1 MVPPQ
6 KERRS
11 HEQCFGDRRLQTR
24 DPGAARFDRVL
35 VESER
40 EEARE
45 LEELLQ
51 LEYSASDAVLY
62 ALGEEE

>member
-1 MVPPQ
+1 MNSASEIAAYKRAIQ
-6 KERRS
+6 E
-11 HEQCFGDRRLQTR
+11 L
-24 DPGAARFDRVL
+24 ARFDRVL